1 MIEDLTIPLPASSSA
16 SAGLARAGSAS
27 TSTTRLLAKRNSYAI
42 PGGDN
47 VRLHLA
53 ADNVKQLQQIAAKIA
68 AVTGKKPS
76 HSVILR
82 AGLHALD
89 SHVQVASKELGRRTA
104 GQPNGIKMTN
114 LMLWLTAAARCV
126 AGM

>member
-1 MIEDLTIPLPASSSA
+1 MNETDLTIPLPAP
-16 SAGLARAGSAS
+16 
-27 TSTTRLLAKRNSYAI
+27 TRLLSRRNAFQT

-53 ADNVKQLQQIAAKIA
+53 AENVKQLQQIAAKIA
-68 AVTGKKPS
+68 AVTGRKPS
-76 HSVILR
+76 HSVMLR
-82 AGLHALD
+82 AGLYALD
-89 SHVQVASKELGRRTA
+89 AHVQATSKEHGKRTA

-114 LMLWLTAAARCV
+114 LLLWLTAAARCV